1 MRRVPILLVGV
12 LALVFMS
19 CRPAIEGAPQDNAE
33 GFSLVFEYGVGGSPT
48 KNVLDM
54 SRGTFTKD
62 MVVDPPITV
71 KLNLGENE
79 LVRIRAKMD
88 EIDFWSYPDV
98 LEYEMPPE
106 GGYSVTPYGSYY
118 FRAKRGLNVKELRW
132 DDEHG
137 DQSAR
142 AVKLRE
148 LIRLV
153 REIIE
158 FTDEYKALP
167 EPRGGYM

>member
-1 MRRVPILLVGV
+1 L
-12 LALVFMS
+12 S
-19 CRPAIEGAPQDNAE
+19 QDNPE

-48 KNVLDM
+48 KNVLDT

-71 KLNLGENE
+71 KLSLAESE
-79 LVRIRAKMD
+79 LVRIRTNMD
-88 EIDFWSYPDV
+88 EIDFWSYPDI
-98 LEYEMPPE
+98 LEYEIPAD

-118 FRAKRGLNVKELRW
+118 FRAKSGLTVKELGW

-137 DQSAR
+137 DQSTQ

-148 LIRLV
+148 LIRLIQD
-153 REIIE
+153 IIQSS
-158 FTDEYKALP
+158 DEYKALP